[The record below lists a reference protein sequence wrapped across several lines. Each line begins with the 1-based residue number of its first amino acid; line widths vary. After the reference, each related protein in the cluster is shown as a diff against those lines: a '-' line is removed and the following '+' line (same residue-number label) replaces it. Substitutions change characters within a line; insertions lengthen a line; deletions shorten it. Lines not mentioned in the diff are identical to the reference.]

1 MKYERH
7 VTVTARDI
15 NEAVSLQY
23 GLNEGDI
30 DVTELFW
37 PGDYMNDCYKRLW
50 IDEEAVNQERLDI
63 DEGNDTEEVRQR
75 LLILDYLHYV
85 FPDEKV
91 ILVDVSW

>member
-37 PGDYMNDCYKRLW
+37 PGDYMNDCYTCLW
-50 IDEEAVNQERLDI
+50 IDEEAVNQERLDM

-85 FPDEKV
+85 FPDEKM
-91 ILVDVSW
+91 ILVGISW

>member
-1 MKYERH
+1 MKYERR

-37 PGDYMNDCYKRLW
+37 PGDHMNDCYKCLW
-50 IDEEAVNQERLDI
+50 IDEEAVNQERLDM

-91 ILVDVSW
+91 ILVGISW

>member
-1 MKYERH
+1 MKYERR

-37 PGDYMNDCYKRLW
+37 PGDHMNDCYKCLW
-50 IDEEAVNQERLDI
+50 IDEEAVNQERLDM

-85 FPDEKV
+85 FPDEKM
-91 ILVDVSW
+91 ILVGISW

>member
-1 MKYERH
+1 MKYERR

-15 NEAVSLQY
+15 
-23 GLNEGDI
+23 NEGDI

-37 PGDYMNDCYKRLW
+37 PGDYMNDCYKCLW
-50 IDEEAVNQERLDI
+50 INEEAVNQERLDM

-91 ILVDVSW
+91 ILVGISW

>member
-1 MKYERH
+1 MRYERR
-7 VTVTARDI
+7 VTVTARDV

-37 PGDYMNDCYKRLW
+37 LGDYMNDCYKCLW
-50 IDEEAVNQERLDI
+50 IDEEAVNQERLDM

-75 LLILDYLHYV
+75 LLILDYLHYI

>member
-1 MKYERH
+1 MKYERR
-7 VTVTARDI
+7 VVVAAREI

-23 GLNEGDI
+23 GLDEGEI

-37 PGDYMNDCYKRLW
+37 AGDYMNDCYKHLW
-50 IDEEAVNQERLDI
+50 IDEEAVSQERVEI

-75 LLILDYLHYV
+75 LLILDYLHCV
-85 FPDEKV
+85 FPDEEK

>member
-1 MKYERH
+1 M
-7 VTVTARDI
+7 
-15 NEAVSLQY
+15 
-23 GLNEGDI
+23 
-30 DVTELFW
+30 
-37 PGDYMNDCYKRLW
+37 
-50 IDEEAVNQERLDI
+50 

>member
-1 MKYERH
+1 MKYERR

-23 GLNEGDI
+23 GLNKGDI

-37 PGDYMNDCYKRLW
+37 PGDSMNDCYKCLW
-50 IDEEAVNQERLDI
+50 IDEEAVNQERLDM

-85 FPDEKV
+85 FPDEKM
-91 ILVDVSW
+91 ILVGISW